1 MFLNYRYPGNAG
13 TPLSPASQANQPV
26 SFKTDINR
34 KKTKKW
40 VAAKSYSYDGDD
52 WGDDDNDEE
61 EEDEVEEVP
70 PVPNTSRFGPNQQPA
85 SNPVAPVNPAVE
97 STSTQAPAFVRP
109 ADIYRRM
116 QEEKERERT
125 SHESARSNT
134 APAEGSATSS
144 TPTPAIHQNANQN
157 VPPQQSAGD
166 NARSPSPLVI
176 PEVKR
181 LSGFGQDFFG
191 NATQPEQAAQPTH
204 GTKAP
209 EAVQGSSLHHNPS
222 LGFTSVVHQAFDV
235 DETPNSSTESFSRS
249 DSDGTSVISPII
261 SPWKSE
267 TDKTPTIAEDPT
279 AEASAQEPPANF
291 KPGHRRDLSVPS
303 PGNGPDRVP
312 TLANAEEGHA
322 GEVIRSSSQDSY
334 TSSEWDRP
342 ESPAGREQTRSG
354 EATPRPLSA
363 VQQNF
368 DHLNL
373 GPTSVESTEKPL
385 IEENNPRATSPLR
398 IPDEQSEHIPQI
410 APSLSVDESPI
421 TEASTQD
428 MESDRLRKEIMRSF
442 SSEHTPVQPQMAAP
456 EEPKSRPQHESTYL
470 PSEYDSYWGE
480 QGIPLTSPLQVRSA
494 TSPSEPATLVINPQP
509 TENALS
515 AEPVPGSVASKP
527 RQKLK
532 KKFSWETSDDSEED
546 VLEDTAVPAPSIQAI
561 QPPPVPVVA
570 PMAENTDDIGIPVR
584 SQNSTDIN
592 PEAFGSSGI
601 QPSLPE
607 YPTAEKEVLEQLEQQ
622 AEQPQSNLDY
632 TGPIQEPE
640 ASASSDMDSS
650 TIPRQ
655 MQPSRAPVNE
665 ASLPTFRKI
674 MEISSP
680 SEKIRVFNDTREQFA
695 HIDSGLSDWIRRSSE
710 SLPEH
715 ADLIQAN
722 GRLPGGAPTS
732 GLPPR
737 AKFPKLSSLG
747 NLSLPSSHGTDGSSS
762 GFTPGHN
769 RRASGSPSSGVMNRS
784 NVESKGK
791 DFLHS
796 AGALGGKAG
805 GKAAGA
811 ARGLFAKGKSK
822 LRGADKVD

>member
-1 MFLNYRYPGNAG
+1 M
-13 TPLSPASQANQPV
+13 SSASQANQPV

-52 WGDDDNDEE
+52 WGDDDDDEE
-61 EEDEVEEVP
+61 AEEDEVEEVP
-70 PVPNTSRFGPNQQPA
+70 PMPNPSRFAPAAQQPA
-85 SNPVAPVNPAVE
+85 PNLTAPANPAVE
-97 STSTQAPAFVRP
+97 SPSTQASAFVRP
-109 ADIYRRM
+109 VDIYRRM
-116 QEEKERERT
+116 QEGNEREST
-125 SHESARSNT
+125 SHEFTRSNT
-134 APAEGSATSS
+134 VPAEGATASFA
-144 TPTPAIHQNANQN
+144 PAPAVHQDASQN
-157 VPPQQSAGD
+157 VPPQESAGD
-166 NARSPSPLVI
+166 HARSPSPLVI

-191 NATQPEQAAQPTH
+191 NANQTEQPTH
-204 GTKAP
+204 GP
-209 EAVQGSSLHHNPS
+209 EAQEGVQGSSLHHNPS
-222 LGFTSVVHQAFDV
+222 LGFTSVVHQAFDAE
-235 DETPNSSTESFSRS
+235 ETPNSSTGSFSRS
-249 DSDGTSVISPII
+249 NSDGTSVISPII

-291 KPGHRRDLSVPS
+291 RPGHRRDLSVPS
-303 PGNGPDRVP
+303 PGNGPDRIP
-312 TLANAEEGHA
+312 TLANAEEGHPA
-322 GEVIRSSSQDSY
+322 EVVRSSSQDSY
-334 TSSEWDRP
+334 SSSEWDRP
-342 ESPAGREQTRSG
+342 ESPAAREQTGSG

-363 VQQNF
+363 VQQSF

-373 GPTSVESTEKPL
+373 GSTSVESAVKPSS
-385 IEENNPRATSPLR
+385 EEGQPRVPSPLQ
-398 IPDEQSEHIPQI
+398 IPDEQPHHIPQI
-410 APSLSVDESPI
+410 APPVSIDESPV
-421 TEASTQD
+421 TEASPHD

-442 SSEHTPVQPQMAAP
+442 SSDHTPGGVSAEQPQETEP

-480 QGIPLTSPLQVRSA
+480 QGIAPTSPLQVRPA
-494 TSPSEPATLVINPQP
+494 TSPSEPATLVINPQS
-509 TENALS
+509 TES
-515 AEPVPGSVASKP
+515 APSVEPIPSSAASKP
-527 RQKLK
+527 RHKLK
-532 KKFSWETSDDSEED
+532 KKFSWEASDDSEED
-546 VLEDTAVPAPSIQAI
+546 VLEKPAVSAPSTQPL

-570 PMAENTDDIGIPVR
+570 PVEENTDSIPLHA
-584 SQNSTDIN
+584 SQISTEIN
-592 PEAFGSSGI
+592 PEAFGNPDI

-607 YPTAEKEVLEQLEQQ
+607 YPTAEKEVLENFEQQ
-622 AEQPQSNLDY
+622 SEQPQTALEHIA
-632 TGPIQEPE
+632 PIQEPE
-640 ASASSDMDSS
+640 PSPFSEMGNNP
-650 TIPRQ
+650 IPPQ
-655 MQPSRAPVNE
+655 TQPVSAPVNE

-680 SEKIRVFNDTREQFA
+680 SEKIQVFNDTREQFA

-715 ADLIQAN
+715 TDLIQAN

-747 NLSLPSSHGTDGSSS
+747 NLSLPSTSSHGPDSSSS

-769 RRASGSPSSGVMNRS
+769 RRGSGSPITGVINRS